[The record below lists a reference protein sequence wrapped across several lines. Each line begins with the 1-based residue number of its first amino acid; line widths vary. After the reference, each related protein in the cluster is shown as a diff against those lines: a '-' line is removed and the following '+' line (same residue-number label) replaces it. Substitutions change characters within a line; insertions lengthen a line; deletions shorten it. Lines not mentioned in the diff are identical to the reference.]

1 MRTPCSKE
9 TIVLGGTATRVKV
22 VLRDAFAIVM
32 PHLQVVLLKLI
43 VIAMNKL
50 VIRVKRRS

>member
-22 VLRDAFAIVM
+22 VMRDTFALVL